1 MLPAPPSL
9 EWAPRTQ
16 PYSTDYKTL
25 ENYLVRTRTRPLLW
39 NECAR
44 TRRCRQISALL
55 QPHRGVVRGMRN
67 STVPP
72 CITKNK
78 EDFSYC
84 RGVDVLTSCQRCPVD
99 SELSSASQDR
109 LLSDEGFWGLG
120 FGPWV

>member
-1 MLPAPPSL
+1 
-9 EWAPRTQ
+9 
-16 PYSTDYKTL
+16 
-25 ENYLVRTRTRPLLW
+25 
-39 NECAR
+39 
-44 TRRCRQISALL
+44 
-55 QPHRGVVRGMRN
+55 MRN

-72 CITKNK
+72 CTTKNK

-120 FGPWV
+120 FGYSFLGYEAYVRPPIPKFLTVRKQPKHVQGLWDVLDNTAWSLPP